1 MKSQKFESAS
11 FVKYDEEGT
20 LSIPVL
26 IGLLR
31 AVLDKGKPFRFEA
44 TGGSMSPFVREGDAI
59 TVSPLPD
66 IPPRLGDV
74 VAFIH
79 LESEKLVVHRVV
91 GERDGSYL
99 IKGDSASNCTDVI
112 PRANILGRVSRAE
125 RNGKRVYLG
134 LGPER
139 HMIAFLSR
147 RELLWPLLLPVW
159 RLVRPVVR
167 LLGFRPEAERA
178 AAEKERPAPAE

>member
-1 MKSQKFESAS
+1 LKSQKFEPAP

-26 IGLLR
+26 IELLR

-44 TGGSMSPFVREGDAI
+44 TGGSMSPFVRDGDVI
-59 TVSPLPD
+59 TVSPLSD
-66 IPPRLGDV
+66 SSPRLGDV
-74 VAFIH
+74 VAFIRP
-79 LESEKLVVHRVV
+79 EDGKLVVHRVV
-91 GERDGSYL
+91 GERDGFYL
-99 IKGDSASNCTDVI
+99 IRGDSASNCADVI
-112 PRANILGRVSRAE
+112 PRANILGRVSRVE

-139 HMIAFLSR
+139 QLIAFLTR
-147 RELLWPLLLPVW
+147 GELLWPLLRPVW

-167 LLGFRPEAERA
+167 LLGFRPEGERA
-178 AAEKERPAPAE
+178 AAEKKPPAPAE